1 MHEFSHGFLS
11 AAMTVVRVE
20 VLRKHATWH
29 ELLLRVNEQCVE
41 AQHAAQIDP
50 TDSRALL
57 AAAHFARLLA
67 SVQGAVL
74 LLEHGLVSQAKTVLR
89 MALESLFAL
98 EALRV
103 QPEIATDM
111 TQTHE
116 VDKRVVAD
124 RMLQWEAH
132 ELKTA
137 AAAHI
142 SDDELKGYLSSKAR
156 ELKTYELANAAG
168 MLDWYRSWY
177 AILSFPAHGTVS
189 DLAAHLIA
197 DQPGKVVALKN
208 EPEVEGQGPAWA
220 CAIEI
225 ELKAAESFAGIF
237 VVACLSLDSA
247 RAELKALV
255 SKS

>member
-11 AAMTVVRVE
+11 AAMTAVRAE
-20 VLRKHATWH
+20 VLRRHGTWH
-29 ELLLRVNEQCVE
+29 KLLLRVNEQCVE
-41 AQHAAQIDP
+41 AQYAAQIDP
-50 TDSRALL
+50 TNSRALL

-168 MLDWYRSWY
+168 MLRIAYQLRYQS
-177 AILSFPAHGTVS
+177 SMPAHGTVS
-189 DLAAHLIA
+189 DIAKHLVV
-197 DQPGKVVALKN
+197 DQSRKVVALKN
-208 EPEVEGQGPAWA
+208 EPEVEGQGSAWA